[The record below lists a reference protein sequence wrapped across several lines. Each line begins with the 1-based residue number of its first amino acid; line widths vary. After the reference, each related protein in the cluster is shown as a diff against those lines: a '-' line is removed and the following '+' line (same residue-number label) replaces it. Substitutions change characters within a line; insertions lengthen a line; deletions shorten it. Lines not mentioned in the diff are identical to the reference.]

1 MEELIGFTAAGFALI
16 GSPGPNTLSLAA
28 TGAAFGAVGGL
39 RYMAGILTGM
49 ILVMSAISTGLGGVL
64 LAIPGVTPVVAI
76 VAATYILWLAYR
88 IAAAPPLATN
98 GDPDARP
105 SFRAGLFLSL
115 VNPKGYASMAA
126 LYSGFVLV
134 EGDFLSDAA
143 VKLIVVS
150 ATMLVVNTAWL
161 LAGAALTRAFQHPT
175 VNRAINM
182 GFALLLVISVVF
194 AFSL

>member
-49 ILVMSAISTGLGGVL
+49 ILVMSAISTGLGAML
-64 LAIPGVTPVVAI
+64 LAIPGVTPVVGI

-98 GDPDARP
+98 SDRDARP

-115 VNPKGYASMAA
+115 VNQKGYAAMAA
-126 LYSGFVLV
+126 LYSGFILV

-150 ATMLVVNTAWL
+150 ATMLVVNMAWL